1 MSKVTYSRDG
11 WGNMITA
18 SHWISNDIPGRIHG
32 TAFQIRQTITEGR
45 VNRVDY
51 LDSSG
56 DPVRTIRGYASL
68 SFDYDFGNLL
78 DSSAVWFLDESSGV
92 CEECAGISMLYHDGN
107 LIEEQFIDATG
118 RTYKTRISEWK
129 NHRETRRMYYGP
141 DRSPIDQFLG
151 ASGWSAS
158 YDEDGHKTSFRFGSG
173 RRRNNHAERRVWME
187 LRVFERRV
195 SDSLPHG
202 RRLWQINRRPE

>member
-1 MSKVTYSRDG
+1 MKPYRAGNWRTGIDLSKVTYSRDG

-92 CEECAGISMLYHDGN
+92 CEECAGISMLYHEGN

-129 NHRETRRMYYGP
+129 NHRETKRMYYGP
-141 DRSPIDQFLG
+141 DRSPFFNSFG
-151 ASGWSAS
+151 ASGWEAT
-158 YDEDGHKTSFRFGSG
+158 YDENGQKHRFGIW
-173 RRRNNHAERRVWME
+173 EPTE
-187 LRVFERRV
+187 T
-195 SDSLPHG
+195 
-202 RRLWQINRRPE
+202 